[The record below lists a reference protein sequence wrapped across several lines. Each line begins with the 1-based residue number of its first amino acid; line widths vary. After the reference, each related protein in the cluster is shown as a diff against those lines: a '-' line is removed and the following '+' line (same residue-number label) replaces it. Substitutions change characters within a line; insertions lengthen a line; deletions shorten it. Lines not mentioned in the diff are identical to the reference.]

1 LDRVKQSLFENGR
14 LLALEDLTFESDL
27 ADIETIA
34 KQLRERSPS
43 RLINADEVLGTHT
56 GPGSRFGHEVT
67 MRQRRLSLCANPGAA
82 GAAITPTRHNAPPRA
97 RVRRVILLIIVS
109 RAGQIYGPSL

>member
-1 LDRVKQSLFENGR
+1 MVRPKRPVRNIAARSWC
-14 LLALEDLTFESDL
+14 
-27 ADIETIA
+27 ADV
-34 KQLRERSPS
+34 RRFS

-56 GPGSRFGHEVT
+56 DPGSRFGHEVT

-97 RVRRVILLIIVS
+97 RVRRVILLIVVS